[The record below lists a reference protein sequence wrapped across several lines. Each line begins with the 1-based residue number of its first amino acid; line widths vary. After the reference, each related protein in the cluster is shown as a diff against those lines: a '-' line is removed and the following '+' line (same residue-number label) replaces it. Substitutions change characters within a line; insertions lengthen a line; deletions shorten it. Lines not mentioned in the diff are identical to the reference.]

1 MGTVDLK
8 YYAPRFVV
16 AINGKELT
24 GDITSVQLSEKL
36 KAAAE
41 ATITVSDKFDM
52 EKQEFTLLDKDMFKV
67 GSDVEIKM
75 GYADSL
81 QKMMSGMITN
91 LDPSFFAEGA
101 PTVRITAKDPMYVI
115 TKKTAPEDRDAFN
128 KKAAEGVTDS
138 DIAELIGDLINKKT
152 GAGLDILVDVTDV
165 EYDKIQLQGETRF
178 HDLLLERARRIN
190 FEFYIQDGVFNFV
203 SPRVDESEILTLQLG
218 RDLVKFS
225 PRIASAEVVTEVK
238 VRSRN
243 SATGEDIEGSAQS
256 KDKSALLKLVGK
268 FYEEVK
274 EVQEEITNIPVSSK
288 KEADTIATARLNRAG
303 GTLINGDGET
313 IGMPEIRPGV
323 NIKIEK
329 IGKWFSGKY
338 YVEEA
343 THTIDGKGYRTTF
356 KVRRYLL

>member
-1 MGTVDLK
+1 MGANLEH
-8 YYAPRFVV
+8 YAPRSVIS
-16 AINGKELT
+16 INGQELT
-24 GDITSVQLSEKL
+24 GDIVSVQLSQKL
-36 KAAAE
+36 NAAAE
-41 ATITVSDKFDM
+41 ATITVSDRFDM

-81 QKMMSGMITN
+81 RKMMSGMITN
-91 LDPSFFAEGA
+91 LDPSFSAEGA
-101 PTVRITAKDPMYVI
+101 PMVRITAKDPMHVI

-128 KKAAEGVTDS
+128 RKAAEGVTDS
-138 DIAELIGDLINKKT
+138 DIAKLIGDLIVEKS
-152 GAGLDILVDVTDV
+152 GANLSISVDATDV

-178 HDLLLERARRIN
+178 HDLLLERAKRIYY
-190 FEFYIQDGVFNFV
+190 EFYIQDGVFSFV
-203 SPRVDESEILTLQLG
+203 NPGISESEILTLQLG
-218 RDLVKFS
+218 RDLVKFK

-256 KDKSALLKLVGK
+256 KDKNALLKLVGK

-274 EVQEEITNIPVSSK
+274 EVQEEVTNIPVFSK

-303 GTLINGDGET
+303 GTLINGDGQT
-313 IGMPEIRPGV
+313 IGIPEIRPGV

-329 IGKWFSGKY
+329 VGKWFSGKY

-343 THTIDGKGYRTTF
+343 THSIDSNGYTTDF
-356 KVRRYLL
+356 KVRRHLL